1 MNSTIIPVDHT
12 RVYHN
17 YGYIPTKS
25 TCYIFLVLFGL
36 SAVIHSVQAIRS
48 TKYWLIPTATL
59 CCALEVAG
67 WGGRLSSALD
77 LMSNNGFKVQIVL
90 TITAPTPLLAINFI
104 IVGQIISLLGPQYSR
119 ISARYCK
126 CFISRHNIVFLTS
139 DIVALIIQ
147 YAGGGLAAT
156 ADDPTLGGHI
166 MLGGIAFQTFAITL
180 FSLVTVEFFWRHHF
194 QRPVRF
200 GPSVPTT
207 NGILTK
213 QLLVLCVGLVFNTF
227 FLYVRAIY
235 RLLELGQGWRGA
247 ILHTQWIFNIF
258 DGTMIVLA
266 TYTWNFIHP
275 MFWLPETAVN
285 RSDSEKDEED
295 AQG

>member
-104 IVGQIISLLGPQYSR
+104 IVGHIISLLGPQYSR
-119 ISARYCK
+119 IN
-126 CFISRHNIVFLTS
+126 NIVFLTS

-166 MLGGIAFQTFAITL
+166 I
-180 FSLVTVEFFWRHHF
+180 
-194 QRPVRF
+194 
-200 GPSVPTT
+200 
-207 NGILTK
+207 
-213 QLLVLCVGLVFNTF
+213 LLVLCIGLVFNTF

-275 MFWLPETAVN
+275 MFWLPETAIN